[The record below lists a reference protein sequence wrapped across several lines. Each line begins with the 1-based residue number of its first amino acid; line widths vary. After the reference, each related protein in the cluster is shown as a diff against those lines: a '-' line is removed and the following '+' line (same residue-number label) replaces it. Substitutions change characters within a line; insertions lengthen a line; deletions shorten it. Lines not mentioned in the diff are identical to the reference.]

1 MWITRQYRHPVFAT
15 MVMVGL
21 MVLGL
26 FSYRSLGVESM
37 PNVEIPAAWIE
48 TQYPGASPEQV
59 ENDVTRPIEEASTP
73 SAASRTSAAIP
84 GKAAPAS
91 AIEFQLT
98 TDMDRA
104 VQDLRDRMAPCAAA
118 SRKRSRNPS

>member
-1 MWITRQYRHPVFAT
+1 MWITKVSIRHPVFAT

-37 PNVEIPAAWIE
+37 PNVEIPFAWVE

-59 ENDVTRPIEEASTP
+59 ENDVTRPME
-73 SAASRTSAAIP
+73 
-84 GKAAPAS
+84 
-91 AIEFQLT
+91 
-98 TDMDRA
+98 
-104 VQDLRDRMAPCAAA
+104 
-118 SRKRSRNPS
+118 